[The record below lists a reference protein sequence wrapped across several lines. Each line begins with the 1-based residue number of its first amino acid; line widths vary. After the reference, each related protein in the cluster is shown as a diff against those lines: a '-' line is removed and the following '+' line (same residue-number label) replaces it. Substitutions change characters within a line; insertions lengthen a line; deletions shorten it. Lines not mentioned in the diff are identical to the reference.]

1 MVATR
6 SADRGLEL
14 HDAEPWVA
22 ADGARQRLDSIVMAL
37 SLARR
42 SPPCRAARPVA
53 CRRARLTQV
62 MQRAF
67 RRMPPR
73 RARRMLAADRPPPAS
88 GGCLRHQ
95 VSHAMPRTLIAFS
108 SVDGQTRKI
117 SLRLKE
123 LLERDGQQVVLVEI
137 GAQAAVDDGPF
148 DRIIIGASVRYGK
161 YRPDVYAFI
170 DRHRAAIEAAQ
181 NGFFSVNLV
190 ARKPGR
196 ATAESNPYIGK
207 LVQKSGWS
215 PKHVGVF
222 AGMLDYPRYGFLD
235 RQVIRLIMW
244 ITSGPTD
251 PTVREEFTDWQ
262 AVESFAA
269 LFARERVAGAV

>member
-1 MVATR
+1 
-6 SADRGLEL
+6 
-14 HDAEPWVA
+14 
-22 ADGARQRLDSIVMAL
+22 
-37 SLARR
+37 
-42 SPPCRAARPVA
+42 
-53 CRRARLTQV
+53 
-62 MQRAF
+62 
-67 RRMPPR
+67 
-73 RARRMLAADRPPPAS
+73 
-88 GGCLRHQ
+88 
-95 VSHAMPRTLIAFS
+95 MPRTLIAFS

-137 GAQAAVDDGPF
+137 GAQAALDESPF

-170 DRHRAAIEAAQ
+170 EKHRAAIEAAQ

-196 ATAESNPYIGK
+196 ATADANPYIRQ
-207 LVQKSGWS
+207 LLHKSGWA
-215 PKHVGVF
+215 PKHIGVF